1 MPARLGGACL
11 WVNRLQATHGRL
23 LLYGHTL
30 GDALEAGISS
40 RPEHTGYF
48 FGMTISSPTIDGL
61 WWLQTMANVPGLS
74 AFSTMR
80 MTWPRF
86 KTSVLS

>member
-1 MPARLGGACL
+1 MPARLGAACL
-11 WVNRLQATHGRL
+11 RVNRPQASHVRL
-23 LLYGHTL
+23 LLCGHTV

-40 RPEHTGYF
+40 WPEHTGYF
-48 FGMTISSPTIDGL
+48 LGMTINSPTIDGL